1 MGASFCKII
10 AGPHL
15 MFQWAI
21 KNEQKKSLKNQSHD
35 RKSAFLTHKLGTL
48 SKVVEQKT
56 QPIKMA
62 RQT

>member
-1 MGASFCKII
+1 
-10 AGPHL
+10 

-35 RKSAFLTHKLGTL
+35 RKSAFLTQKLGTL